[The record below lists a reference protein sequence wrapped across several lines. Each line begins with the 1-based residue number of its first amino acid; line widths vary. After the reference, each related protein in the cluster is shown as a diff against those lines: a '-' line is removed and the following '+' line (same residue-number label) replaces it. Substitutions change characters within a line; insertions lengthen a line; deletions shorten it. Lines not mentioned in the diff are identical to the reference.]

1 MSWISWWFPA
11 SVHSAS
17 REKKKENALM
27 WAEWLWSQNYTTKE
41 RKLNLRC
48 TYEIVYSRVICFC
61 PFQILQAMKKSLNSR
76 EDYNLTHTKRLSAP
90 TERLRQ
96 TVAFGRQKKNRKI
109 DGSSEKDYKHV
120 LKGHINLVLRR
131 WSDVV
136 KEHVYEMWQIAV
148 EDQVVLLFTRKLKHD
163 HNLTFTIFHC

>member
-17 REKKKENALM
+17 WEKKKKKMRWCELSDCGARIIPP
-27 WAEWLWSQNYTTKE
+27 K
-41 RKLNLRC
+41 KLNLRC
-48 TYEIVYSRVICFC
+48 TDEIVYSRVICFC

-136 KEHVYEMWQIAV
+136 KEHVYETWQITV
-148 EDQVVLLFTRKLKHD
+148 EEQVVLLFTRKLKHD
-163 HNLTFTIFHC
+163 HNLTFTIFHW